1 MSDGPDQTTGAT
13 TVRPLAIEPLTS
25 AGFEPFGTV
34 LPPSDGGAPFG
45 PSDAKL
51 VLDRG
56 TPRFLTMRIPGRGLV
71 VERITR
77 HRRVTQVLASAGG
90 HEWVMAVAPP
100 GRVDDPGAEPVVDD
114 IRAFRIPGDTA
125 IMLATGTWHAGP
137 LFDGAERSFFNLE
150 LSDTNVTDHQ
160 TCDLVARFGT
170 ALQLR

>member
-1 MSDGPDQTTGAT
+1 MITT
-13 TVRPLAIEPLTS
+13 LAIEPLT
-25 AGFEPFGTV
+25 AERFEPFGTV
-34 LPPSDGGAPFG
+34 IPPSDGSAPFG
-45 PSDAKL
+45 PDDAEL
-51 VLDRG
+51 RLDQG
-56 TPRFLTMRIPGRGLV
+56 TPRFLTMRIPGRGLR

-100 GRVDDPGAEPVVDD
+100 GDVADDGAEPTVAE

-137 LFDGAERSFFNLE
+137 LFDGDERSFFNLE

-160 TCDLVARFGT
+160 TCDLVATHGI
-170 ALQLR
+170 ALQLA